1 MIGRPCIRCGRRTTE
16 SYCPDHRLIQ
26 DTAARD
32 ARQPYRAAYFTP
44 EYRRARRE
52 RFKIAGGRC
61 EYVDPDLGRCSRA
74 AAEAHHVVPLSSA
87 GSDLA
92 AALALCSVD
101 NLRAVCFE
109 HNPRDKRSARA

>member
-1 MIGRPCIRCGRRTTE
+1 MRLGRPCIRCGRKTTNGN
-16 SYCPDHRLIQ
+16 YCDAHRPT
-26 DTAARD
+26 TAERD

-61 EYVDPDLGRCSRA
+61 EYVDARGRCERVPT
-74 AAEAHHVVPLSSA
+74 EAHHVVPLSLA

-92 AALALCSVD
+92 AAVALCSVE
-101 NLRAVCFE
+101 NLRAVCRE
-109 HNPRDKRSARA
+109 HNPRGRRPQSS